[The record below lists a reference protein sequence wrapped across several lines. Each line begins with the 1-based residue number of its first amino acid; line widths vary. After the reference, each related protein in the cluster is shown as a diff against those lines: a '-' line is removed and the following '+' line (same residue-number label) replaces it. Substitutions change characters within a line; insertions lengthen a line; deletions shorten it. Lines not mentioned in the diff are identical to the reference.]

1 MYLFKRSI
9 LGLFFLLLSSFQYT
23 VDSDCSMKYLP
34 MTRFELR
41 TLGVGSD
48 RSTIWP
54 TPLPIFFTENI
65 FWDLGGAEHFHRIIQ
80 TATEVQL
87 AVGILRTTSGGN
99 DCPSVAL
106 DMAVV
111 PEVLLARSEYSV
123 DSGLDDF
130 KAGLWDL
137 FNSTFGN
144 VLPTYSVWHIFIVAN
159 DKYLNIN
166 YPSGDAGGEV
176 KISHMTWSVQSVPN
190 FRVEWLFY
198 NFWPKFYWITH
209 SSDIISVLWWER
221 FSNI

>member
-1 MYLFKRSI
+1 MWWHPM
-9 LGLFFLLLSSFQYT
+9 
-23 VDSDCSMKYLP
+23 VDSKYCARVLAGY
-34 MTRFELR
+34 R
-41 TLGVGSD
+41 TLG
-48 RSTIWP
+48 WP
-54 TPLPIFFTENI
+54 FVMIAFKMRLGPSRPLTE
-65 FWDLGGAEHFHRIIQ
+65 Q
-80 TATEVQL
+80 EVQVFFSL
-87 AVGILRTTSGGN
+87 QWGAVWSDLPKIQVLGN
-99 DCPSVAL
+99 FFDC
-106 DMAVV
+106 
-111 PEVLLARSEYSV
+111 
-123 DSGLDDF
+123 
-130 KAGLWDL
+130 L
-137 FNSTFGN
+137 FSNWKSFEPFGN